1 MRAFL
6 RALSFRMLALALILT
21 LLAVPQALAAT
32 KYATLEFGSRGSDV
46 LKLQKALLELGFNPN
61 GTDGK
66 FGRGTETAVKAY
78 QAARGLE
85 ADGKAGT
92 LTLTKLYAETDGQ
105 SATVTTPVTTNPN
118 TLKYGDSGS
127 RVTEMQTALVKLGYN
142 TNGVD
147 GRFGAGTQ
155 RAVIS
160 FQKDNG
166 LEADGLAGTK
176 TLELLYK
183 KADGTSS
190 SSGSGTSSGLTRTLR
205 RGYTG
210 DDVVTVQQRLKELG
224 YYTGSI
230 DGVYGS
236 GSIAA
241 ATAFQKNNGLKV
253 DGLTGQST
261 YAALFSSS
269 AVAAGSS
276 GSSSSGS
283 SSSSGAYVKLQS
295 GDKGTEVKKL
305 QQALK
310 DLGYNVSA
318 DGTYGPITV
327 AAVTAFQKLNGLD
340 DDGIAGA
347 KTQTVLYSGNA
358 KRYDSS
364 SNSGSSSGGSGTT
377 VAPNGA
383 TIQLLHW
390 FNDVKPTLK
399 NGQNLIAYDPE
410 TGISWT
416 LRIMSRG
423 NHADVE
429 PLTAADTAAM
439 FEAFGNKESWGP
451 KVVYVKLPDG
461 RWSIAS
467 THNVAH
473 GGQTI
478 SGNNF
483 DGQNCVHFLRD
494 MDECKQN
501 DPDYGVQ
508 NQNAIRNAWKKLT
521 GITVDCRKK
530 GEREA
535 PLRSAFPPPLP
546 GVIAGAFA
554 FVTGAGMAI
563 AAGRHL
569 DHVQLA
575 HAVVGV
581 VLAASH
587 IALDALIFV
596 GKRHF
601 THLPFC

>member
-21 LLAVPQALAAT
+21 LLAAPQALAAT
-32 KYATLEFGSRGSDV
+32 KYTTLEFGSRGSDV
-46 LKLQKALLELGFNPN
+46 LQLQKALLELGFNPN

-85 ADGKAGT
+85 VDGKAGT
-92 LTLTKLYAETDGQ
+92 LTLTMLYGETSGE
-105 SATVTTPVTTNPN
+105 SGTITTPVTTNPN

-127 RVTEMQTALVKLGYN
+127 RVTELQTALVKLGYN

-176 TLELLYK
+176 TLELLYA
-183 KADGTSS
+183 KANGSGS
-190 SSGSGTSSGLTRTLR
+190 SSGSSSGTSTGLTRTLR

-210 DDVVTVQQRLKELG
+210 DDVIAVQERLKELG

-276 GSSSSGS
+276 SSSGSSSSGS
-283 SSSSGAYVKLQS
+283 SSTYVKLQS

-310 DLGYNVSA
+310 DRGYDVSA

-327 AAVTAFQKLNGLD
+327 AAVIAFQKLNGLD

-364 SNSGSSSGGSGTT
+364 SGSSSGGSSSGSTGTT

-390 FNDVKPTLK
+390 FDDVKPTLK
-399 NGQNLIAYDPE
+399 NGQNLIAYDPD

-439 FEAFGNKESWGP
+439 FQAFGNKESWGP
-451 KVVYVKLPDG
+451 KVVYIKLPDG

-473 GGQTI
+473 GSQTI
-478 SGNNF
+478 SDNNF

-508 NQNAIRNAWKKLT
+508 NQEAIREAWKKLT
-521 GITVDCRKK
+521 GITVN
-530 GEREA
+530 
-535 PLRSAFPPPLP
+535 
-546 GVIAGAFA
+546 
-554 FVTGAGMAI
+554 
-563 AAGRHL
+563 
-569 DHVQLA
+569 
-575 HAVVGV
+575 
-581 VLAASH
+581 
-587 IALDALIFV
+587 
-596 GKRHF
+596 
-601 THLPFC
+601 

>member
-21 LLAVPQALAAT
+21 LLAAPQALAAT
-32 KYATLEFGSRGSDV
+32 KYTTLEFGSRGSDV
-46 LKLQKALLELGFNPN
+46 LQLQKALLELGFNPN

-85 ADGKAGT
+85 VDGKAGT
-92 LTLTKLYAETDGQ
+92 LTLTMLYGETSGE
-105 SATVTTPVTTNPN
+105 SGTITTPVTTNPN

-127 RVTEMQTALVKLGYN
+127 RVTELQTALVKLGYN

-176 TLELLYK
+176 TLELLYA
-183 KADGTSS
+183 KANGSGS
-190 SSGSGTSSGLTRTLR
+190 SSGSSSGTSTGLTRTLR

-210 DDVVTVQQRLKELG
+210 DDVIAVQERLKKLG

-276 GSSSSGS
+276 SSSGSSSSGS
-283 SSSSGAYVKLQS
+283 SSTYVKLQS

-310 DLGYNVSA
+310 DLGYDVSA

-327 AAVTAFQKLNGLD
+327 AAVIAFQKLNGLD

-364 SNSGSSSGGSGTT
+364 SGSSSGGSSSGSTGTT

-390 FNDVKPTLK
+390 FDDVKPTLK
-399 NGQNLIAYDPE
+399 NGQNLIAYDPD

-439 FEAFGNKESWGP
+439 FQAFGNKESWGP
-451 KVVYVKLPDG
+451 KVVYIKLPDG

-473 GGQTI
+473 GSQTI
-478 SGNNF
+478 SDNNF

-494 MDECKQN
+494 MDECKRN

-508 NQNAIRNAWKKLT
+508 NQEAIREAWKKLT
-521 GITVDCRKK
+521 GITVN
-530 GEREA
+530 
-535 PLRSAFPPPLP
+535 
-546 GVIAGAFA
+546 
-554 FVTGAGMAI
+554 
-563 AAGRHL
+563 
-569 DHVQLA
+569 
-575 HAVVGV
+575 
-581 VLAASH
+581 
-587 IALDALIFV
+587 
-596 GKRHF
+596 
-601 THLPFC
+601 

>member
-21 LLAVPQALAAT
+21 LLAAPQALAAT
-32 KYATLEFGSRGSDV
+32 KYTTLEFGSRGSDV
-46 LKLQKALLELGFNPN
+46 LQLQKALLELGFNPN

-85 ADGKAGT
+85 VDGKAGT
-92 LTLTKLYAETDGQ
+92 LTLTMLYGETSGE
-105 SATVTTPVTTNPN
+105 SGTITTPVTTNPN

-127 RVTEMQTALVKLGYN
+127 RVTELQTALVKLGYD

-176 TLELLYK
+176 TLELLYA
-183 KADGTSS
+183 KANGSGS
-190 SSGSGTSSGLTRTLR
+190 SSGSSSGTSTGLTRTLR

-210 DDVVTVQQRLKELG
+210 DDVIAVQERLKELG

-276 GSSSSGS
+276 SSSGSSSSGS
-283 SSSSGAYVKLQS
+283 SSTYVKLQS

-310 DLGYNVSA
+310 DLGYDVSA

-327 AAVTAFQKLNGLD
+327 AAVIAFQKLNGLD

-364 SNSGSSSGGSGTT
+364 SGSSSGGSSSGSTGTT

-390 FNDVKPTLK
+390 FDDVKPTLK
-399 NGQNLIAYDPE
+399 NGQNLIAYDPD

-439 FEAFGNKESWGP
+439 FQAFGNKESWGP
-451 KVVYVKLPDG
+451 KVVYIKLPDG

-473 GGQTI
+473 GSQTI
-478 SGNNF
+478 PDNNF

-508 NQNAIRNAWKKLT
+508 NQEAIREAWKKLT
-521 GITVDCRKK
+521 GITVN
-530 GEREA
+530 
-535 PLRSAFPPPLP
+535 
-546 GVIAGAFA
+546 
-554 FVTGAGMAI
+554 
-563 AAGRHL
+563 
-569 DHVQLA
+569 
-575 HAVVGV
+575 
-581 VLAASH
+581 
-587 IALDALIFV
+587 
-596 GKRHF
+596 
-601 THLPFC
+601 

>member
-1 MRAFL
+1 
-6 RALSFRMLALALILT
+6 
-21 LLAVPQALAAT
+21 
-32 KYATLEFGSRGSDV
+32 
-46 LKLQKALLELGFNPN
+46 
-61 GTDGK
+61 
-66 FGRGTETAVKAY
+66 
-78 QAARGLE
+78 
-85 ADGKAGT
+85 
-92 LTLTKLYAETDGQ
+92 
-105 SATVTTPVTTNPN
+105 
-118 TLKYGDSGS
+118 
-127 RVTEMQTALVKLGYN
+127 MQTALVKLGYN

-276 GSSSSGS
+276 GSSSS
-283 SSSSGAYVKLQS
+283 SGAYVKLKS

-364 SNSGSSSGGSGTT
+364 SNSGSSSGSTGTT

-390 FNDVKPTLK
+390 FDDVKPTLK
-399 NGQNLIAYDPE
+399 NGQHLIAYDPD

-416 LRIMSRG
+416 LYIMSRG

-521 GITVDCRKK
+521 GITVD
-530 GEREA
+530 
-535 PLRSAFPPPLP
+535 
-546 GVIAGAFA
+546 
-554 FVTGAGMAI
+554 
-563 AAGRHL
+563 
-569 DHVQLA
+569 
-575 HAVVGV
+575 
-581 VLAASH
+581 
-587 IALDALIFV
+587 
-596 GKRHF
+596 
-601 THLPFC
+601 

>member
-21 LLAVPQALAAT
+21 LLAAPQALAAT

-127 RVTEMQTALVKLGYN
+127 RVTELQTALVKLGYN

-190 SSGSGTSSGLTRTLR
+190 SSGSSSGSGTSSSLTRTLR

-210 DDVVTVQQRLKELG
+210 DDVITVQQRLKELG

-283 SSSSGAYVKLQS
+283 SSSSGAYVKLKS

-364 SNSGSSSGGSGTT
+364 SNSGSSSGGSSSGGSSSSSTGTT

-521 GITVDCRKK
+521 GITVD
-530 GEREA
+530 
-535 PLRSAFPPPLP
+535 
-546 GVIAGAFA
+546 
-554 FVTGAGMAI
+554 
-563 AAGRHL
+563 
-569 DHVQLA
+569 
-575 HAVVGV
+575 
-581 VLAASH
+581 
-587 IALDALIFV
+587 
-596 GKRHF
+596 
-601 THLPFC
+601 

>member
-21 LLAVPQALAAT
+21 LLAAPQALAAT
-32 KYATLEFGSRGSDV
+32 KYTTLEFGSRGSDV
-46 LKLQKALLELGFNPN
+46 LQLQKALLELGFNPN

-85 ADGKAGT
+85 VDGKAGT
-92 LTLTKLYAETDGQ
+92 LTLTMLYGETSGE
-105 SATVTTPVTTNPN
+105 SGTITTPVTTNPN

-127 RVTEMQTALVKLGYN
+127 RVTELQTALVKLGYN

-176 TLELLYK
+176 TLELLYA
-183 KADGTSS
+183 KANGSGS
-190 SSGSGTSSGLTRTLR
+190 SSGSSSGTSTGLTRTLR

-210 DDVVTVQQRLKELG
+210 DDVIAVQERLKELG

-276 GSSSSGS
+276 SSSGSSSSGS
-283 SSSSGAYVKLQS
+283 SSTYVKLQS

-310 DLGYNVSA
+310 DLGYDVSA

-327 AAVTAFQKLNGLD
+327 AAVIAFQKLNGLD

-364 SNSGSSSGGSGTT
+364 SGSSSGGSSSGSTGTT

-390 FNDVKPTLK
+390 FDDVKPTLK
-399 NGQNLIAYDPE
+399 NGQNLIAYDPD

-439 FEAFGNKESWGP
+439 FQAFGNKESWGP
-451 KVVYVKLPDG
+451 KVVYIKLPDG

-473 GGQTI
+473 GSQTI
-478 SGNNF
+478 LDNNF

-508 NQNAIRNAWKKLT
+508 NQEAIREAWKKLT
-521 GITVDCRKK
+521 GITVN
-530 GEREA
+530 
-535 PLRSAFPPPLP
+535 
-546 GVIAGAFA
+546 
-554 FVTGAGMAI
+554 
-563 AAGRHL
+563 
-569 DHVQLA
+569 
-575 HAVVGV
+575 
-581 VLAASH
+581 
-587 IALDALIFV
+587 
-596 GKRHF
+596 
-601 THLPFC
+601 

>member
-21 LLAVPQALAAT
+21 LLAAPQALAAT
-32 KYATLEFGSRGSDV
+32 KYTTLEFGSRGSDV
-46 LKLQKALLELGFNPN
+46 LQLQKALLELGFNPN

-85 ADGKAGT
+85 VDGKAGT
-92 LTLTKLYAETDGQ
+92 LTLTMLYGETSGE
-105 SATVTTPVTTNPN
+105 SGTITTPVTTNPN

-127 RVTEMQTALVKLGYN
+127 RVTELQTALVKLGYN

-176 TLELLYK
+176 TLELLYA
-183 KADGTSS
+183 KANGSGS
-190 SSGSGTSSGLTRTLR
+190 SSGSSSGTSTGLTRTLR

-210 DDVVTVQQRLKELG
+210 DDVIAVQERLKELG

-276 GSSSSGS
+276 SSSGSSSSGS
-283 SSSSGAYVKLQS
+283 SSTYVKLQS

-310 DLGYNVSA
+310 DLGYDVSA

-327 AAVTAFQKLNGLD
+327 AAVIAFQKLNGLD

-364 SNSGSSSGGSGTT
+364 SGSSSGGSSSGSTGTT

-390 FNDVKPTLK
+390 FDDVKPTLK
-399 NGQNLIAYDPE
+399 NGQNLIAYDPD

-439 FEAFGNKESWGP
+439 FQAFGNKESWGP
-451 KVVYVKLPDG
+451 KVVYIKLPDG

-473 GGQTI
+473 GSQTI

-494 MDECKQN
+494 MDECKRN

-508 NQNAIRNAWKKLT
+508 NQNAIRDAWKKLT
-521 GITVDCRKK
+521 GITVN
-530 GEREA
+530 
-535 PLRSAFPPPLP
+535 
-546 GVIAGAFA
+546 
-554 FVTGAGMAI
+554 
-563 AAGRHL
+563 
-569 DHVQLA
+569 
-575 HAVVGV
+575 
-581 VLAASH
+581 
-587 IALDALIFV
+587 
-596 GKRHF
+596 
-601 THLPFC
+601 

>member
-1 MRAFL
+1 MKASMRTLCL
-6 RALSFRMLALALILT
+6 RTLALALILT
-21 LLAVPQALAAT
+21 LLATPQSLAAT
-32 KYATLEFGSRGSDV
+32 KYSTLEFGSRGSDV

-66 FGRGTETAVKAY
+66 FGRGTESAVKAY
-78 QAARGLE
+78 QKARGLE
-85 ADGKAGT
+85 VDGKAGT
-92 LTLTKLYAETDGQ
+92 KTLTMLYGEVDGT
-105 SATVTTPVTTNPN
+105 SGSSSTPVTTNPN
-118 TLKYGDSGS
+118 TLKYGDSGE
-127 RVTEMQTALVKLGYN
+127 RVTKLQTALVKLGYD

-166 LEADGLAGTK
+166 LEADGLAGEK
-176 TLELLYK
+176 TQELLYA
-183 KADGTSS
+183 KADGSSGS
-190 SSGSGTSSGLTRTLR
+190 SSGSSSASSGLTRTLR

-210 DDVVTVQQRLKELG
+210 SDVVTVQTRLKELG

-269 AVAAGSS
+269 AVAAGA
-276 GSSSSGS
+276 SSSSGS
-283 SSSSGAYVKLQS
+283 SGTTGTFVKLRS
-295 GDKGTEVKKL
+295 GDTGTEVKNL
-305 QQALK
+305 QKALK

-327 AAVTAFQKLNGLD
+327 AAVIAFQRQNGLD

-347 KTQTVLYSGNA
+347 KTQTVLYSGSA
-358 KRYDSS
+358 KRYDASSDSS
-364 SNSGSSSGGSGTT
+364 SSGSSSSGSSSGGTGTT

-429 PLTAADTAAM
+429 PLTAADTEAM
-439 FEAFGNKESWGP
+439 FKAFGNKESWGP
-451 KVVYVKLPDG
+451 KVVYIKLPDG

-473 GGQTI
+473 GSQTI
-478 SGNNF
+478 SNNNF

-494 MDECKQN
+494 MDECMKN

-508 NQNAIRNAWKKLT
+508 NQNAIRKAWKALT
-521 GITVDCRKK
+521 GITVD
-530 GEREA
+530 
-535 PLRSAFPPPLP
+535 
-546 GVIAGAFA
+546 
-554 FVTGAGMAI
+554 
-563 AAGRHL
+563 
-569 DHVQLA
+569 
-575 HAVVGV
+575 
-581 VLAASH
+581 
-587 IALDALIFV
+587 
-596 GKRHF
+596 
-601 THLPFC
+601 

>member
-21 LLAVPQALAAT
+21 LLAAPQALAAT
-32 KYATLEFGSRGSDV
+32 KYTTLEFGSRGSDV
-46 LKLQKALLELGFNPN
+46 LQLQKALLELGFNPN

-85 ADGKAGT
+85 VDGKAGT
-92 LTLTKLYAETDGQ
+92 LTLTMLYGETSGE
-105 SATVTTPVTTNPN
+105 SGTITTPVTTNPN

-127 RVTEMQTALVKLGYN
+127 RVTELQTALVKLGYN

-176 TLELLYK
+176 TLELLYA
-183 KADGTSS
+183 KANGSGS
-190 SSGSGTSSGLTRTLR
+190 SSGSSSGTSTGLTRTLR

-210 DDVVTVQQRLKELG
+210 DDVIAVQERLKELG

-276 GSSSSGS
+276 SSSGSSSSGS
-283 SSSSGAYVKLQS
+283 SSTYVKLQS

-310 DLGYNVSA
+310 DLGYDVSA

-327 AAVTAFQKLNGLD
+327 AAVIAFQKLNGLD

-364 SNSGSSSGGSGTT
+364 SGSSSGGSSSGSTGTT

-390 FNDVKPTLK
+390 FDDVKPTLK
-399 NGQNLIAYDPE
+399 NGQNLIAYDPD

-439 FEAFGNKESWGP
+439 FQAFGNKESWGP
-451 KVVYVKLPDG
+451 KVVYIKLPDG

-473 GGQTI
+473 GSQTI
-478 SGNNF
+478 SDNNF

-508 NQNAIRNAWKKLT
+508 NQEAIREAWKKRT
-521 GITVDCRKK
+521 GITVN
-530 GEREA
+530 
-535 PLRSAFPPPLP
+535 
-546 GVIAGAFA
+546 
-554 FVTGAGMAI
+554 
-563 AAGRHL
+563 
-569 DHVQLA
+569 
-575 HAVVGV
+575 
-581 VLAASH
+581 
-587 IALDALIFV
+587 
-596 GKRHF
+596 
-601 THLPFC
+601 

>member
-6 RALSFRMLALALILT
+6 RALSFRMFALALILT
-21 LLAVPQALAAT
+21 LLAAPQALAAT
-32 KYATLEFGSRGSDV
+32 KYTTLEFGSRGSDV
-46 LKLQKALLELGFNPN
+46 LQLQKALLELGFNPN

-85 ADGKAGT
+85 VDGKAGT
-92 LTLTKLYAETDGQ
+92 LTLTMLYGETSGE
-105 SATVTTPVTTNPN
+105 SGTITTPVTTNPN

-127 RVTEMQTALVKLGYN
+127 RVTELQTALVKLGYD

-176 TLELLYK
+176 TLELLYA
-183 KADGTSS
+183 KANGSGS
-190 SSGSGTSSGLTRTLR
+190 SSGSSSGISTGLTRTLR

-210 DDVVTVQQRLKELG
+210 DDVIAVQERLKELG

-276 GSSSSGS
+276 SSSGSSSSGS
-283 SSSSGAYVKLQS
+283 SSTYVKLQS

-310 DLGYNVSA
+310 DLGYDVSA

-327 AAVTAFQKLNGLD
+327 AAVIAFQKLNGLD

-364 SNSGSSSGGSGTT
+364 SGSSSGGSSSGSTGTT

-390 FNDVKPTLK
+390 FDDVKPTLK
-399 NGQNLIAYDPE
+399 NGQNLIAYDPD

-439 FEAFGNKESWGP
+439 FQAFGNKESWGP
-451 KVVYVKLPDG
+451 KVVYIKLPDG

-473 GGQTI
+473 GSQTI
-478 SGNNF
+478 SDNNF

-508 NQNAIRNAWKKLT
+508 NQEAIREAWKKLT
-521 GITVDCRKK
+521 GITVN
-530 GEREA
+530 
-535 PLRSAFPPPLP
+535 
-546 GVIAGAFA
+546 
-554 FVTGAGMAI
+554 
-563 AAGRHL
+563 
-569 DHVQLA
+569 
-575 HAVVGV
+575 
-581 VLAASH
+581 
-587 IALDALIFV
+587 
-596 GKRHF
+596 
-601 THLPFC
+601 

>member
-21 LLAVPQALAAT
+21 LLAAPQALAAT
-32 KYATLEFGSRGSDV
+32 KYTTLEFGSRGSDV
-46 LKLQKALLELGFNPN
+46 LQLQKALLELGFNPN

-85 ADGKAGT
+85 VDGKAGT
-92 LTLTKLYAETDGQ
+92 LTLTMLYGETSGE
-105 SATVTTPVTTNPN
+105 SGTITTPVTTNPN

-127 RVTEMQTALVKLGYN
+127 RVTELQTALVKLGYN

-176 TLELLYK
+176 TLELLYA
-183 KADGTSS
+183 KANGSGS
-190 SSGSGTSSGLTRTLR
+190 SSGSSSGTSTGLTRTLR

-210 DDVVTVQQRLKELG
+210 DDVIAVQERLKELG

-276 GSSSSGS
+276 SSSGSSSSGS
-283 SSSSGAYVKLQS
+283 SSTYVKLKS

-310 DLGYNVSA
+310 DLGYDVSA

-327 AAVTAFQKLNGLD
+327 AAVIAFQKLNGLD

-364 SNSGSSSGGSGTT
+364 SGSSSGGSSSGSTGTT

-390 FNDVKPTLK
+390 FDDVKPTLK
-399 NGQNLIAYDPE
+399 NGQNLIAYDPD

-439 FEAFGNKESWGP
+439 FQAFGNKESWGP
-451 KVVYVKLPDG
+451 KVVYIKLPDG

-473 GGQTI
+473 GSQTI
-478 SGNNF
+478 SDNNF

-508 NQNAIRNAWKKLT
+508 NQEAIREAWKKLT
-521 GITVDCRKK
+521 GITVN
-530 GEREA
+530 
-535 PLRSAFPPPLP
+535 
-546 GVIAGAFA
+546 
-554 FVTGAGMAI
+554 
-563 AAGRHL
+563 
-569 DHVQLA
+569 
-575 HAVVGV
+575 
-581 VLAASH
+581 
-587 IALDALIFV
+587 
-596 GKRHF
+596 
-601 THLPFC
+601 

>member
-21 LLAVPQALAAT
+21 LLAAPQALAAT
-32 KYATLEFGSRGSDV
+32 KYTTLEFGSRGSDV
-46 LKLQKALLELGFNPN
+46 LQLQKALLELGFNPN

-85 ADGKAGT
+85 VDGKAGT
-92 LTLTKLYAETDGQ
+92 LTLTMLYGETSGE
-105 SATVTTPVTTNPN
+105 SGTITTPVTTNPN

-127 RVTEMQTALVKLGYN
+127 RVAELQTALVKLGYN

-176 TLELLYK
+176 TLELLYA
-183 KADGTSS
+183 KANGSGS
-190 SSGSGTSSGLTRTLR
+190 SSGSSSGTSTGLTRTLR

-210 DDVVTVQQRLKELG
+210 DDVIAVQERLKELG

-276 GSSSSGS
+276 SSSGSSSSGS
-283 SSSSGAYVKLQS
+283 SSTYVKLQS

-310 DLGYNVSA
+310 DLGYDVSA

-327 AAVTAFQKLNGLD
+327 AAVIAFQKLNGLD

-364 SNSGSSSGGSGTT
+364 SGSSSGGSSSGSTGTT

-390 FNDVKPTLK
+390 FDDVKPTLK
-399 NGQNLIAYDPE
+399 NGQNLIAYDPD

-439 FEAFGNKESWGP
+439 FQAFGNKESWGP
-451 KVVYVKLPDG
+451 KVVYIKLPDG

-473 GGQTI
+473 GSQTI
-478 SGNNF
+478 SDNNF

-508 NQNAIRNAWKKLT
+508 NQEAIREAWKKLT
-521 GITVDCRKK
+521 GITVN
-530 GEREA
+530 
-535 PLRSAFPPPLP
+535 
-546 GVIAGAFA
+546 
-554 FVTGAGMAI
+554 
-563 AAGRHL
+563 
-569 DHVQLA
+569 
-575 HAVVGV
+575 
-581 VLAASH
+581 
-587 IALDALIFV
+587 
-596 GKRHF
+596 
-601 THLPFC
+601 

>member
-21 LLAVPQALAAT
+21 LLAAPQALAAT
-32 KYATLEFGSRGSDV
+32 KYTTLEFGSRGSDV
-46 LKLQKALLELGFNPN
+46 LQLQKALLELGFNPN

-85 ADGKAGT
+85 VDGKAGT
-92 LTLTKLYAETDGQ
+92 LTLTMLYGETCGE
-105 SATVTTPVTTNPN
+105 SGTITTPVTTNPN

-127 RVTEMQTALVKLGYN
+127 RVTELQTALVKLGYN

-176 TLELLYK
+176 TLELLYA
-183 KADGTSS
+183 KANGSGS
-190 SSGSGTSSGLTRTLR
+190 SSGSSSGTSTGLTRTLR

-210 DDVVTVQQRLKELG
+210 DDVIAVQERLKELG

-276 GSSSSGS
+276 SSSGSSSSGS
-283 SSSSGAYVKLQS
+283 SSTYVKLQS

-310 DLGYNVSA
+310 DLGYDVSA

-327 AAVTAFQKLNGLD
+327 AAVIAFQKLNGLD

-364 SNSGSSSGGSGTT
+364 SGSSSGGSSSGSTGTT

-390 FNDVKPTLK
+390 FDDVKPTLK
-399 NGQNLIAYDPE
+399 NGQNLIAYDPD

-439 FEAFGNKESWGP
+439 FQAFGNKESWGP
-451 KVVYVKLPDG
+451 KVVYIKLPDG

-473 GGQTI
+473 GSQTI
-478 SGNNF
+478 SDNNF

-494 MDECKQN
+494 MDECKRN

-508 NQNAIRNAWKKLT
+508 NQEAIREAWKKLT
-521 GITVDCRKK
+521 GITVN
-530 GEREA
+530 
-535 PLRSAFPPPLP
+535 
-546 GVIAGAFA
+546 
-554 FVTGAGMAI
+554 
-563 AAGRHL
+563 
-569 DHVQLA
+569 
-575 HAVVGV
+575 
-581 VLAASH
+581 
-587 IALDALIFV
+587 
-596 GKRHF
+596 
-601 THLPFC
+601 

>member
-21 LLAVPQALAAT
+21 LLAAPQALAAT
-32 KYATLEFGSRGSDV
+32 KYTTLEFGSRGSDV
-46 LKLQKALLELGFNPN
+46 LQLQKALLELGFNPN

-85 ADGKAGT
+85 VDGKAGT
-92 LTLTKLYAETDGQ
+92 LTLTMLYGETSGE
-105 SATVTTPVTTNPN
+105 SGTITTPVTTNPN

-127 RVTEMQTALVKLGYN
+127 RVTELQTALVKLGYN

-176 TLELLYK
+176 TLELLYA
-183 KADGTSS
+183 KANGSGS
-190 SSGSGTSSGLTRTLR
+190 SSGSSSGTSTGLTRTLR

-210 DDVVTVQQRLKELG
+210 DDVIAVQERLKELG

-276 GSSSSGS
+276 SSSGSSSSGS
-283 SSSSGAYVKLQS
+283 SSTYVKLQS

-310 DLGYNVSA
+310 DLGYDVSA

-327 AAVTAFQKLNGLD
+327 AAVIAFQKLNGLD

-364 SNSGSSSGGSGTT
+364 SSSSSGGSSSGSTGTT

-390 FNDVKPTLK
+390 FDDVKPTLK
-399 NGQNLIAYDPE
+399 NGQNLIAYDPD

-439 FEAFGNKESWGP
+439 FQAFGNKESWGP
-451 KVVYVKLPDG
+451 KVVYIKLPDG

-473 GGQTI
+473 GSQTI
-478 SGNNF
+478 SDNNF

-494 MDECKQN
+494 MDECKRN

-508 NQNAIRNAWKKLT
+508 NQEAIREAWKKLT
-521 GITVDCRKK
+521 GITVN
-530 GEREA
+530 
-535 PLRSAFPPPLP
+535 
-546 GVIAGAFA
+546 
-554 FVTGAGMAI
+554 
-563 AAGRHL
+563 
-569 DHVQLA
+569 
-575 HAVVGV
+575 
-581 VLAASH
+581 
-587 IALDALIFV
+587 
-596 GKRHF
+596 
-601 THLPFC
+601 

>member
-21 LLAVPQALAAT
+21 LLAAPQALAAT
-32 KYATLEFGSRGSDV
+32 KYTTLEFGSRGSDV
-46 LKLQKALLELGFNPN
+46 LQLQKALLELGFNPN

-85 ADGKAGT
+85 VDGKAGT
-92 LTLTKLYAETDGQ
+92 KTLTMLYGETDGGDG
-105 SATVTTPVTTNPN
+105 SITVPVTTNPN

-127 RVTEMQTALVKLGYN
+127 RVTELQTALVKLGYN

-183 KADGTSS
+183 KADGSSS
-190 SSGSGTSSGLTRTLR
+190 SSGSSSSGLTRTLR

-210 DDVVTVQQRLKELG
+210 DDVIAVQERLKELG

-276 GSSSSGS
+276 SSSGSSSSGS
-283 SSSSGAYVKLQS
+283 SSTYVKLQS

-310 DLGYNVSA
+310 DLGYDVSA

-327 AAVTAFQKLNGLD
+327 AAVIAFQKLNGLD

-364 SNSGSSSGGSGTT
+364 SGSSSGGSSSGSTGTT

-390 FNDVKPTLK
+390 FDDVKPTLK
-399 NGQNLIAYDPE
+399 NGQNLIAYDPD

-439 FEAFGNKESWGP
+439 FQAFGNKESWGP
-451 KVVYVKLPDG
+451 KVVYIKLPDG

-473 GGQTI
+473 GSQTI
-478 SGNNF
+478 SDNNF

-508 NQNAIRNAWKKLT
+508 NQEAIREAWKKLT
-521 GITVDCRKK
+521 GITVN
-530 GEREA
+530 
-535 PLRSAFPPPLP
+535 
-546 GVIAGAFA
+546 
-554 FVTGAGMAI
+554 
-563 AAGRHL
+563 
-569 DHVQLA
+569 
-575 HAVVGV
+575 
-581 VLAASH
+581 
-587 IALDALIFV
+587 
-596 GKRHF
+596 
-601 THLPFC
+601 

>member
-21 LLAVPQALAAT
+21 LLAAPQALAAT
-32 KYATLEFGSRGSDV
+32 KYTTLEFGSRGSDV
-46 LKLQKALLELGFNPN
+46 LQLQKALLELGFNPN

-85 ADGKAGT
+85 VDGKAGT
-92 LTLTKLYAETDGQ
+92 LTLTMLYGETSGE
-105 SATVTTPVTTNPN
+105 SGTITTPVTTNPN

-127 RVTEMQTALVKLGYN
+127 RVTELQTALVKLGYN

-176 TLELLYK
+176 TLELLYA
-183 KADGTSS
+183 KANGSGS
-190 SSGSGTSSGLTRTLR
+190 SSGSSSGTSTGLTRTLR

-210 DDVVTVQQRLKELG
+210 DDVIAVQERLKELG

-276 GSSSSGS
+276 SSSGSSSSGS
-283 SSSSGAYVKLQS
+283 SSTYVKLQS

-310 DLGYNVSA
+310 DLGYDVSA

-327 AAVTAFQKLNGLD
+327 AAVIAFQKLNGLD

-364 SNSGSSSGGSGTT
+364 SGSSSGGSSSGSTGTT

-399 NGQNLIAYDPE
+399 NGQNLIAYDPD

-439 FEAFGNKESWGP
+439 FQAFGNKESWGP
-451 KVVYVKLPDG
+451 KVVYIKLPDG

-473 GGQTI
+473 GSQTI
-478 SGNNF
+478 SDNNF

-508 NQNAIRNAWKKLT
+508 NQEAIREAWKKLT
-521 GITVDCRKK
+521 GITVN
-530 GEREA
+530 
-535 PLRSAFPPPLP
+535 
-546 GVIAGAFA
+546 
-554 FVTGAGMAI
+554 
-563 AAGRHL
+563 
-569 DHVQLA
+569 
-575 HAVVGV
+575 
-581 VLAASH
+581 
-587 IALDALIFV
+587 
-596 GKRHF
+596 
-601 THLPFC
+601 

>member
-21 LLAVPQALAAT
+21 LLAAPQALAAT

-127 RVTEMQTALVKLGYN
+127 RVTELQTALVKLGYN

-190 SSGSGTSSGLTRTLR
+190 SSGSSSGSGTSSGLTRTLR

-210 DDVVTVQQRLKELG
+210 DDVITVQQRLKELG

-364 SNSGSSSGGSGTT
+364 SNSGSSSGSSSSGSSSSGSTGTT

-521 GITVDCRKK
+521 GITVD
-530 GEREA
+530 
-535 PLRSAFPPPLP
+535 
-546 GVIAGAFA
+546 
-554 FVTGAGMAI
+554 
-563 AAGRHL
+563 
-569 DHVQLA
+569 
-575 HAVVGV
+575 
-581 VLAASH
+581 
-587 IALDALIFV
+587 
-596 GKRHF
+596 
-601 THLPFC
+601 

>member
-1 MRAFL
+1 M
-6 RALSFRMLALALILT
+6 
-21 LLAVPQALAAT
+21 
-32 KYATLEFGSRGSDV
+32 
-46 LKLQKALLELGFNPN
+46 
-61 GTDGK
+61 
-66 FGRGTETAVKAY
+66 
-78 QAARGLE
+78 
-85 ADGKAGT
+85 
-92 LTLTKLYAETDGQ
+92 
-105 SATVTTPVTTNPN
+105 
-118 TLKYGDSGS
+118 
-127 RVTEMQTALVKLGYN
+127 
-142 TNGVD
+142 D

-276 GSSSSGS
+276 GSSSS
-283 SSSSGAYVKLQS
+283 SGAYVKLKS

-364 SNSGSSSGGSGTT
+364 SNSGSSSGSTGTT

-390 FNDVKPTLK
+390 FDDVKPTLK
-399 NGQNLIAYDPE
+399 NGQHLIAYDPD

-416 LRIMSRG
+416 LYIMSRG

-521 GITVDCRKK
+521 GITVD
-530 GEREA
+530 
-535 PLRSAFPPPLP
+535 
-546 GVIAGAFA
+546 
-554 FVTGAGMAI
+554 
-563 AAGRHL
+563 
-569 DHVQLA
+569 
-575 HAVVGV
+575 
-581 VLAASH
+581 
-587 IALDALIFV
+587 
-596 GKRHF
+596 
-601 THLPFC
+601 

>member
-32 KYATLEFGSRGSDV
+32 KYTTLEFGSRGSDV
-46 LKLQKALLELGFNPN
+46 LQLQKALLELGFNPN

-85 ADGKAGT
+85 VDGKAGT
-92 LTLTKLYAETDGQ
+92 LTLTMLYGETSGE
-105 SATVTTPVTTNPN
+105 SGTITTPVTTNPN

-127 RVTEMQTALVKLGYN
+127 RVTELQTALVKLGYN

-176 TLELLYK
+176 TLELLYA
-183 KADGTSS
+183 KANGSGS
-190 SSGSGTSSGLTRTLR
+190 SSGSSSGTSTGLTRTLR

-210 DDVVTVQQRLKELG
+210 DDVIAVQERLKELG

-276 GSSSSGS
+276 SSSGSSSSGS
-283 SSSSGAYVKLQS
+283 SSTYVKLQS

-310 DLGYNVSA
+310 DLGYDVSA

-327 AAVTAFQKLNGLD
+327 AAVIAFQKLNGLD

-364 SNSGSSSGGSGTT
+364 SGSSSGGSSSGSTGTT

-390 FNDVKPTLK
+390 FDDVKPTLK
-399 NGQNLIAYDPE
+399 NGQNLIAYDPD

-439 FEAFGNKESWGP
+439 FQAFGNKESWGP
-451 KVVYVKLPDG
+451 KVVYIKLPDG

-473 GGQTI
+473 GSQTI
-478 SGNNF
+478 SDNNF

-494 MDECKQN
+494 MDECKRN

-508 NQNAIRNAWKKLT
+508 NQEAIREAWKKLT
-521 GITVDCRKK
+521 GITVN
-530 GEREA
+530 
-535 PLRSAFPPPLP
+535 
-546 GVIAGAFA
+546 
-554 FVTGAGMAI
+554 
-563 AAGRHL
+563 
-569 DHVQLA
+569 
-575 HAVVGV
+575 
-581 VLAASH
+581 
-587 IALDALIFV
+587 
-596 GKRHF
+596 
-601 THLPFC
+601 

>member
-21 LLAVPQALAAT
+21 LLAAPQALAAT

-127 RVTEMQTALVKLGYN
+127 RVTELQTALVKLGYN

-190 SSGSGTSSGLTRTLR
+190 SSGSSSGSGTSSGLTRTLR

-210 DDVVTVQQRLKELG
+210 DDVITVQQRLKELG

-283 SSSSGAYVKLQS
+283 SSSSGAYVKLKS

-364 SNSGSSSGGSGTT
+364 SNSGSSSGGSSSGSSSSGSTGTT

-521 GITVDCRKK
+521 GITVD
-530 GEREA
+530 
-535 PLRSAFPPPLP
+535 
-546 GVIAGAFA
+546 
-554 FVTGAGMAI
+554 
-563 AAGRHL
+563 
-569 DHVQLA
+569 
-575 HAVVGV
+575 
-581 VLAASH
+581 
-587 IALDALIFV
+587 
-596 GKRHF
+596 
-601 THLPFC
+601 

>member
-21 LLAVPQALAAT
+21 LLAAPQALAAT
-32 KYATLEFGSRGSDV
+32 KYTTLEFGSRGSDV
-46 LKLQKALLELGFNPN
+46 LQLQKALLELGFNPN

-85 ADGKAGT
+85 VDGKAGT
-92 LTLTKLYAETDGQ
+92 LTLTMLYGETSGE
-105 SATVTTPVTTNPN
+105 SGTITTPVTTNPN

-127 RVTEMQTALVKLGYN
+127 RVTELQTALVKLGYN

-176 TLELLYK
+176 TLELLYA
-183 KADGTSS
+183 KANGSGS
-190 SSGSGTSSGLTRTLR
+190 SSGSSSGTSTGLTRTLR

-210 DDVVTVQQRLKELG
+210 DDVIAVQERLKELG

-276 GSSSSGS
+276 SSSGSSSSGS
-283 SSSSGAYVKLQS
+283 SSTYVKLQS

-310 DLGYNVSA
+310 DLGYDVSA

-327 AAVTAFQKLNGLD
+327 AAVIAFQKLNGLD

-364 SNSGSSSGGSGTT
+364 SGSSSGGSSSGSTGTT

-390 FNDVKPTLK
+390 FDDVKPTLK
-399 NGQNLIAYDPE
+399 NGQNLIAYDPDS
-410 TGISWT
+410 GISWT

-439 FEAFGNKESWGP
+439 FQAFGNKESWGP
-451 KVVYVKLPDG
+451 KVVYIKLPDG

-473 GGQTI
+473 GSQTI
-478 SGNNF
+478 SDNNF

-508 NQNAIRNAWKKLT
+508 NQEAIREAWKKLT
-521 GITVDCRKK
+521 GITVN
-530 GEREA
+530 
-535 PLRSAFPPPLP
+535 
-546 GVIAGAFA
+546 
-554 FVTGAGMAI
+554 
-563 AAGRHL
+563 
-569 DHVQLA
+569 
-575 HAVVGV
+575 
-581 VLAASH
+581 
-587 IALDALIFV
+587 
-596 GKRHF
+596 
-601 THLPFC
+601 

>member
-6 RALSFRMLALALILT
+6 RALSFRTLALALILT
-21 LLAVPQALAAT
+21 LLAAPQALAAT

-127 RVTEMQTALVKLGYN
+127 RVTELQTALVKLGYN

-183 KADGTSS
+183 KEDGTSSSSGS

-210 DDVVTVQQRLKELG
+210 DDVITVQQRLKELG

-283 SSSSGAYVKLQS
+283 SSSSGAYVKLKS

-364 SNSGSSSGGSGTT
+364 SNSGSSSGGSSSGSSSSGSTGTT

-521 GITVDCRKK
+521 GITVD
-530 GEREA
+530 
-535 PLRSAFPPPLP
+535 
-546 GVIAGAFA
+546 
-554 FVTGAGMAI
+554 
-563 AAGRHL
+563 
-569 DHVQLA
+569 
-575 HAVVGV
+575 
-581 VLAASH
+581 
-587 IALDALIFV
+587 
-596 GKRHF
+596 
-601 THLPFC
+601 

>member
-1 MRAFL
+1 MRTFL

-85 ADGKAGT
+85 VDGKAGT
-92 LTLTKLYAETDGQ
+92 LTLTMLYGETSGE
-105 SATVTTPVTTNPN
+105 SGTITTPVTTNPN

-127 RVTEMQTALVKLGYN
+127 RVTELQTALVKLGYD

-176 TLELLYK
+176 TLELLYA
-183 KADGTSS
+183 KANGSGS
-190 SSGSGTSSGLTRTLR
+190 SSGSSSGTSTGLTRTLR

-210 DDVVTVQQRLKELG
+210 DDVIAVQERLKELG

-276 GSSSSGS
+276 SSSGSSSSGS
-283 SSSSGAYVKLQS
+283 SSTYVKLQS

-310 DLGYNVSA
+310 DLGYDVSA

-327 AAVTAFQKLNGLD
+327 AAVIAFQKLNGLD

-364 SNSGSSSGGSGTT
+364 SGSSSGGSSSGSTGTT

-390 FNDVKPTLK
+390 FDDVKPTLK
-399 NGQNLIAYDPE
+399 NGQNLIAYDPD

-439 FEAFGNKESWGP
+439 FQAFGNKESWGP
-451 KVVYVKLPDG
+451 KVVYIKLPDG

-473 GGQTI
+473 GSQTI
-478 SGNNF
+478 SDNNF

-521 GITVDCRKK
+521 GITVD
-530 GEREA
+530 
-535 PLRSAFPPPLP
+535 
-546 GVIAGAFA
+546 
-554 FVTGAGMAI
+554 
-563 AAGRHL
+563 
-569 DHVQLA
+569 
-575 HAVVGV
+575 
-581 VLAASH
+581 
-587 IALDALIFV
+587 
-596 GKRHF
+596 
-601 THLPFC
+601 

>member
-21 LLAVPQALAAT
+21 LLAAPQALAAT

-105 SATVTTPVTTNPN
+105 SATVTTPVTTPVTTNPN

-190 SSGSGTSSGLTRTLR
+190 SSGSSSGTSSGLTRTLR

-364 SNSGSSSGGSGTT
+364 SNSGSSSGSSSSGSSSSGSTGTT

-521 GITVDCRKK
+521 GITVD
-530 GEREA
+530 
-535 PLRSAFPPPLP
+535 
-546 GVIAGAFA
+546 
-554 FVTGAGMAI
+554 
-563 AAGRHL
+563 
-569 DHVQLA
+569 
-575 HAVVGV
+575 
-581 VLAASH
+581 
-587 IALDALIFV
+587 
-596 GKRHF
+596 
-601 THLPFC
+601 

>member
-105 SATVTTPVTTNPN
+105 SATVTTPATTNPN

-190 SSGSGTSSGLTRTLR
+190 SSGSSSGSGTSSGLTRTLR

-210 DDVVTVQQRLKELG
+210 DDVITVQQRLKELG

-283 SSSSGAYVKLQS
+283 SSSSGAYVKLKS

-364 SNSGSSSGGSGTT
+364 SNSGSSSGGSSSGGSSSGSTGTT

-521 GITVDCRKK
+521 GITVD
-530 GEREA
+530 
-535 PLRSAFPPPLP
+535 
-546 GVIAGAFA
+546 
-554 FVTGAGMAI
+554 
-563 AAGRHL
+563 
-569 DHVQLA
+569 
-575 HAVVGV
+575 
-581 VLAASH
+581 
-587 IALDALIFV
+587 
-596 GKRHF
+596 
-601 THLPFC
+601 